1 VLQNVQ
7 AALILLFYH
16 YNRISGARLDFSY
29 QFRDKK
35 ETLDE
40 LGRTLVNIVNIVPG
54 GVVVFFPS
62 YDCEKLVCKHL
73 ETSGVFATS
82 MKKKVIFREPK
93 NSSDLDKVLGDFA
106 TAVGLSRG
114 ALLKHV
120 SLHEAENSKKDI
132 KIVNDRRNEANSNI
146 NSQQV
151 DVPRVQVM
159 DREFELD
166 IVCDVIELPEDGA
179 HGGVKI
185 AAVAVDHQHAV
196 QQDENC
202 LQYNHIDHQQLDSH
216 SNQGA
221 HEINQRWDISDY
233 FGFNSDSE

>member
-1 VLQNVQ
+1 MLQNVQ

-16 YNRISGARLDFSY
+16 YYRISGARLDFSC

-40 LGRTLVNIVNIVPG
+40 LGRTLVNIVNIVQG

-82 MKKKVIFREPK
+82 LKKKVIFREPK

-106 TAVGLSRG
+106 TPVGLSRG

-221 HEINQRWDISDY
+221 HEINQRWDISDH

>member
-1 VLQNVQ
+1 MLQNVQ

-16 YNRISGARLDFSY
+16 YYRISGARLDFSY

-40 LGRTLVNIVNIVPG
+40 LGRTLVNIVNIVQG

-82 MKKKVIFREPK
+82 LKKKVIFREPK

-202 LQYNHIDHQQLDSH
+202 LQYNHIDHQQSDSH

-221 HEINQRWDISDY
+221 HEINQRWDISDH

>member
-1 VLQNVQ
+1 MLQNVQ

-16 YNRISGARLDFSY
+16 YYRISGARLDFSY

-82 MKKKVIFREPK
+82 LKKKVIFREPK

-185 AAVAVDHQHAV
+185 AAVAVVWSENETMLVHQILTNQWMLV
-196 QQDENC
+196 
-202 LQYNHIDHQQLDSH
+202 HQILT
-216 SNQGA
+216 NQA
-221 HEINQRWDISDY
+221 LLYQMMAKSWK
-233 FGFNSDSE
+233 

>member
-1 VLQNVQ
+1 MLQNVQ

-16 YNRISGARLDFSY
+16 YYRISGARLDFSY

-73 ETSGVFATS
+73 ETSRVFATS
-82 MKKKVIFREPK
+82 LKKKVIFREPK

>member
-1 VLQNVQ
+1 MLQNVQ

-16 YNRISGARLDFSY
+16 YYRISGARLDFSY

-40 LGRTLVNIVNIVPG
+40 LGRTLVNIVNIVQG

-82 MKKKVIFREPK
+82 LKKKVIFREPK

>member
-1 VLQNVQ
+1 MLQNVQ

-16 YNRISGARLDFSY
+16 YYRIYGARLDFSY

>member
-1 VLQNVQ
+1 MLQNVQ

-16 YNRISGARLDFSY
+16 YYRISGARLDFSY

-62 YDCEKLVCKHL
+62 YDYEKLVCKHF
-73 ETSGVFATS
+73 ETSGVFATI

>member
-1 VLQNVQ
+1 MLQNVQ

-16 YNRISGARLDFSY
+16 YYRIYGARLDFSY

-82 MKKKVIFREPK
+82 LKKKVIFREPK